1 MPITYDEL
9 WISTMREINI
19 CKDYIKSYEKEIKTL
34 EEKLG
39 IKVSEINEEM
49 LKNKKIK
56 KLYDKFLALERTKKR
71 LKGLEDLLK

>member
-49 LKNKKIK
+49 LKNKKLKINM
-56 KLYDKFLALERTKKR
+56 YKF
-71 LKGLEDLLK
+71 

>member
-49 LKNKKIK
+49 LKTK
-56 KLYDKFLALERTKKR
+56 KLKNYMINF
-71 LKGLEDLLK
+71 